1 MADEGTIT
9 QRLFDALVERRLV
22 TLEQVTHAREL
33 HSQTKQPLGQ
43 VLVARGLITADDVKE
58 VLEEELGVPHVD
70 LASYAPEPGA
80 LRLVPAT
87 LAQTKKVLPLFEI
100 EGMLTVAVADPL
112 DVFDMDE
119 LAEQLSYELEPVLS
133 DARDIEDAI
142 KANYG
147 GQQAQ
152 EAAAPAAEAP
162 PAEPSTE
169 VPAAPAPDE
178 AAELP
183 QAAAAPTMRTAVTG
197 GAIDLDVLAV
207 ADATTTV
214 LLMTD
219 ILQAAQDTGASH
231 VHVDPGPD
239 EFELVFRVGDELRSI
254 ARAAAV
260 FESALSRTA
269 RTMAHLSP
277 DATGPATGRMRVYL
291 RDSEITVGL
300 SILPTVHG
308 ERLVLALGGAGT
320 GAPASLEAAGMLEE
334 QRQALA
340 GASKARGGL
349 VLVSG
354 PVSSGRSATYGLI
367 LAERRAAGVT
377 ALSIEDR
384 VESDSEGVWQV
395 ELAPALGLDAAAA
408 LGAALR
414 QDADVLGLDELR
426 TASEAHLLLQ
436 AAASGRTVVAT
447 TVGGDG
453 VGTITRL
460 VRQGVESHSLA
471 RRLAAVVSQRL
482 VAVNCEAC
490 KTQYVSDLAQD
501 VDFAGQLLTLRGKGC
516 ERCGGTGLGEAIGVF
531 EVLVPGAG
539 LRAAVARGA
548 GEDELRAAA
557 ARDGLRPLLEN
568 GYRLVAEGVIN
579 LEELDRAL
587 PFARG

>member
-22 TLEQVTHAREL
+22 TPEQVTHAREL

-58 VLEEELGVPHVD
+58 VLEEELGVPRVD
-70 LASYAPEPGA
+70 LASYAPEPDA

-87 LAQTKKVLPLFEI
+87 LAQTRKVLPLFEI

-119 LAEQLSYELEPVLS
+119 LADQLSYELEPVLS

-147 GQQAQ
+147 GQQGQ
-152 EAAAPAAEAP
+152 EAVAAPAAKAPGPAKDAPAAEAAATAP
-162 PAEPSTE
+162 EPVVAGAPAM
-169 VPAAPAPDE
+169 AAPV
-178 AAELP
+178 
-183 QAAAAPTMRTAVTG
+183 VTG

-239 EFELVFRVGDELRSI
+239 EFELVFRVGDELRAI
-254 ARAAAV
+254 ARAAV
-260 FESALSRTA
+260 GFESALLRTA
-269 RTMAHLSP
+269 RIMAHLRAEAS
-277 DATGPATGRMRVYL
+277 GPATGRMRVYL
-291 RDSEITVGL
+291 RDSEVTVGL

-308 ERLVLALGGAGT
+308 ERLVLALGEADS
-320 GAPASLEAAGMLEE
+320 GAPASLDAAGMADEE
-334 QRQALA
+334 RQALA
-340 GASKARGGL
+340 GAFKAGGGL

-354 PVSSGRSATYGLI
+354 PVFSGRSSTYRSI
-367 LAERRAAGVT
+367 LAERHAAGVT

-384 VESDSEGVWQV
+384 VERDLDGVWQV
-395 ELAPALGLDAAAA
+395 ELAPAQGLDAAAA

-426 TASEAHLLLQ
+426 TATEAHLLLQ

-453 VGTITRL
+453 VDTIARL
-460 VRQGVESHSLA
+460 TGQGVEPHSLS

-490 KTQYVSDLAQD
+490 KTQYVSDLAQE

-516 ERCGGTGLGEAIGVF
+516 QACGGTGLGAPIGVF
-531 EVLVPGAG
+531 EVLVPQAG
-539 LRAAVARGA
+539 LRAAIARGA
-548 GEDELRAAA
+548 DEEELRAAA
-557 ARDGLRPLLEN
+557 ARDGVRPLLEN
-568 GYRLVAEGVIN
+568 GYRLVGEGVVN

-587 PFARG
+587 PFTRG

>member
-22 TLEQVTHAREL
+22 TPEQVTHAREL

-58 VLEEELGVPHVD
+58 VLEEELGVPRVD

-87 LAQTKKVLPLFEI
+87 LAQARKVLPLFEI

-119 LAEQLSYELEPVLS
+119 LADQLSYELEPVLS

-147 GQQAQ
+147 GQQAP
-152 EAAAPAAEAP
+152 EGVAAPGVEAP
-162 PAEPSTE
+162 EHLADTPETLQ
-169 VPAAPAPDE
+169 AAPEVVPTGV
-178 AAELP
+178 
-183 QAAAAPTMRTAVTG
+183 APTMQTAVTG

-239 EFELVFRVGDELRSI
+239 EFELVFRIGDELRAI
-254 ARAAAV
+254 ARAAV
-260 FESALSRTA
+260 GFESALLRTA
-269 RTMAHLSP
+269 RTMAHLSA
-277 DATGPATGRMRVYL
+277 DASGPATGRMRVYL

-308 ERLVLALGGAGT
+308 ERLVFALHEAGT
-320 GAPASLEAAGMLEE
+320 SAPASLEAAGMPDEE
-334 QRQALA
+334 RQALA
-340 GASKARGGL
+340 GAFKPGGGL

-354 PVSSGRSATYGLI
+354 PVSSGRSSTYGLI
-367 LAERRAAGVT
+367 LAERHAARGT

-384 VESDSEGVWQV
+384 VERDLEGVWQV
-395 ELAPALGLDAAAA
+395 ELAPSQGLDAAAA

-426 TASEAHLLLQ
+426 TATEAHLLLQ

-453 VGTITRL
+453 VDTIARL
-460 VRQGVESHSLA
+460 AGQGVESHSLA

-482 VAVNCEAC
+482 VAVNCGAC
-490 KTQYVSDLAQD
+490 RTQYVSELAQE

-516 ERCGGTGLGEAIGVF
+516 EQCGGTGLGGTIGVF
-531 EVLVPGAG
+531 EVLVPRTG
-539 LRAAVARGA
+539 LRAAIARGA
-548 GEDELRAAA
+548 GEEELRAAA

-568 GYRLVAEGVIN
+568 GYRLVGEGVVN